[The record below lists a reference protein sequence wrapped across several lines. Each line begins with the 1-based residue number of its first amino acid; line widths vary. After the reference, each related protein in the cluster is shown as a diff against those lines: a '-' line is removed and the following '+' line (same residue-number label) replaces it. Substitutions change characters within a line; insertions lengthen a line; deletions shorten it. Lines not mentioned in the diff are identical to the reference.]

1 MLSQNA
7 TYEEYGSALVPL
19 YPGLKPELVPNPGLR
34 QFSNFMVDSQHSN
47 VPNIMPALEA
57 NLLLLA
63 KAFSVVTH
71 EEGLTLN
78 LKEFISFPHF

>member
-1 MLSQNA
+1 
-7 TYEEYGSALVPL
+7 
-19 YPGLKPELVPNPGLR
+19 
-34 QFSNFMVDSQHSN
+34 MVDSQHSN
-47 VPNIMPALEA
+47 VPNIIPALEA
-57 NLLLLA
+57 NLLLLLA